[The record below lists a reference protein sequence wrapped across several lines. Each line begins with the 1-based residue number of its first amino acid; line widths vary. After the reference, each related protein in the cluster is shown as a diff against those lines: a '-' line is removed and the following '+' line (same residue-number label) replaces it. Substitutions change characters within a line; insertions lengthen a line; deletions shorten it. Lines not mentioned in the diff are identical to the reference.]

1 MGFGPFNIDTDTF
14 VESTLGVY
22 FLEGTTYDQPPNEFR
37 VTGASRSRNGYNASV
52 RRVVGKTIIDS
63 GSPKISN
70 AVVGLNFSVPKTAL
84 WTATELDRLATD
96 LATFVTV
103 DRLDQILRGKS

>member
-1 MGFGPFNIDTDTF
+1 MGFGPFTIDSRTF
-14 VESTLGVY
+14 VESTPGVY
-22 FLEGTTYDQPPNEFR
+22 FLEGTTYDEPPNEFR
-37 VTGASRSRNGYNASV
+37 VTGATRSQNGYNASV

-63 GSPKISN
+63 GSPKIDN
-70 AVVGLNFSVPKTAL
+70 AVVGLTLSIPKTAI
-84 WTATELDRLATD
+84 WTATEIDVLATD